1 MFNRLSVSSLKN
13 TQLTQAARD
22 EKERSI
28 STALEVTNTETATLK
43 SRSKEIRVRGAEVD
57 DDDEEEVAEYEFASA
72 QVKAEQKSLEVSQKL
87 LQALLA
93 KIQDPSFSQI
103 ATNMQQDQST
113 HMHFGR
119 DNHNYGL
126 QMGTNNATLS
136 NLTFGGAGGFHHY
149 NRE

>member
-1 MFNRLSVSSLKN
+1 M
-13 TQLTQAARD
+13 AA
-22 EKERSI
+22 
-28 STALEVTNTETATLK
+28 LK

-57 DDDEEEVAEYEFASA
+57 DDDEEEVAEYEFAST

-93 KIQDPSFSQI
+93 KIQDPNISQV
-103 ATNMQQDQST
+103 ATQMQHDQST

-136 NLTFGGAGGFHHY
+136 NLTFGGAGGIHHHHREQQEGN
-149 NRE
+149 NRNDKVTW